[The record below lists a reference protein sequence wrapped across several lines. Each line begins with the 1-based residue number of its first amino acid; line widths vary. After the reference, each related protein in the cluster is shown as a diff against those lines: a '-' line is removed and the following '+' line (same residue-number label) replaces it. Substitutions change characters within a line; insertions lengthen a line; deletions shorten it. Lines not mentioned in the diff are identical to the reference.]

1 MVGVRIVYCDNDFTT
16 DCLTGS
22 DVLLK
27 LRCLDDADDVE
38 I

>member
-1 MVGVRIVYCDNDFTT
+1 MAGVRQIHCDHGFMT
-16 DCLTGS
+16 DSIAGS